1 MINEDKYYYTH
12 ISRAILALTNVPCN
26 TDGEIKTEED
36 WNTKVQFRTGTDEN
50 NVNIW
55 STDKPEG
62 ITYAAVKAKQ
72 DELIVEFDAQDYARK
87 REGEYPATKDFMEAY
102 TEKEIGGD
110 TTKWDAY
117 VINYNK
123 VRTENPK

>member
-26 TDGEIKTEED
+26 IDGEIKTEED
-36 WNTKVQFRTGTDEN
+36 WNTKVKFRTGIDEN

-72 DELIVEFDAQDYARK
+72 DELQAEYDAQDYARK
-87 REGEYPATKDFMEAY
+87 RKAEYPTIEELVVALYD
-102 TEKEIGGD
+102 TEDKAAIDSKRAEI
-110 TTKWDAY
+110 KL
-117 VINYNK
+117 K
-123 VRTENPK
+123 HPKP